1 MKNLETSLRVS
12 ACPELGEGN
21 ERSNLLLRLRDCFSA
36 IAMTVIFVLMPVLT
50 MAQDVEMADMLHE
63 NGKIYVVVGV
73 IAIIFV
79 GLVVYLVSIDRRLT
93 KMEKEEK

>member
-1 MKNLETSLRVS
+1 
-12 ACPELGEGN
+12 
-21 ERSNLLLRLRDCFSA
+21 
-36 IAMTVIFVLMPVLT
+36 MTVIFALMPVLT

>member
-1 MKNLETSLRVS
+1 MKNLLKTLVWLMSFL
-12 ACPELGEGN
+12 P
-21 ERSNLLLRLRDCFSA
+21 FSG
-36 IAMTVIFVLMPVLT
+36 F
-50 MAQDVEMADMLHE
+50 AQDVEMADMLHE

>member
-1 MKNLETSLRVS
+1 MAFLPVS
-12 ACPELGEGN
+12 V
-21 ERSNLLLRLRDCFSA
+21 F
-36 IAMTVIFVLMPVLT
+36 
-50 MAQDVEMADMLHE
+50 AQDVEMADMLHE

>member
-1 MKNLETSLRVS
+1 MKNLLKTLVWLM
-12 ACPELGEGN
+12 AFLP
-21 ERSNLLLRLRDCFSA
+21 FSG
-36 IAMTVIFVLMPVLT
+36 F
-50 MAQDVEMADMLHE
+50 AQDVEMADMLHE

>member
-1 MKNLETSLRVS
+1 MKNLLKTLVWLMAFLPVS
-12 ACPELGEGN
+12 V
-21 ERSNLLLRLRDCFSA
+21 F
-36 IAMTVIFVLMPVLT
+36 
-50 MAQDVEMADMLHE
+50 AQDVEMADLMHE

-79 GLVVYLVSIDRRLT
+79 GLVVYLISIDRRLT

>member
-1 MKNLETSLRVS
+1 MKNLLKTLVWLMAFLPVS
-12 ACPELGEGN
+12 V
-21 ERSNLLLRLRDCFSA
+21 F
-36 IAMTVIFVLMPVLT
+36 
-50 MAQDVEMADMLHE
+50 AQDVEMADMLHE

-93 KMEKEEK
+93 KMEKEEKAP